1 MKEKKNITQK
11 KMREEEEM
19 ATKNGMDLD
28 DKLEVE
34 DQDMDQGMDKDVE
47 MKEINGGY
55 GESNE
60 KLDIEKGE

>member
-1 MKEKKNITQK
+1 MK
-11 KMREEEEM
+11 EEEEM

-28 DKLEVE
+28 DKMEVE
-34 DQDMDQGMDKDVE
+34 DQDMDKGMDKDVE